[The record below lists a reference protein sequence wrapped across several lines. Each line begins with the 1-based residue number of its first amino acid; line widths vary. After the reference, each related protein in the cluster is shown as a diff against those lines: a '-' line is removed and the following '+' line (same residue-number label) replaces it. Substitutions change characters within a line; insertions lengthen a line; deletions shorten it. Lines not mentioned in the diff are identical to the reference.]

1 MIPNVLFTSYLCSK
15 DEPIILNILNNW
27 KKLNPEFDIKYFS
40 DKDVDNFFE
49 NHYQRE
55 SYKKLKNGVA
65 KADFFR
71 ICYINKYGG
80 YWFDIDIEPI
90 KISKDNQNN
99 IALFDLGYKNISY
112 MLIGGKKEQ
121 LLFND
126 VINEV
131 SKRICS
137 FQNAPGR
144 AIMHI
149 TGPRIIQEIIFRKIN
164 IINRD
169 GCFPGS
175 KDEKIYFKN
184 TNYEFSYKLI
194 NINNVKTDLYNQLQ
208 KKYNKVKYSQY
219 NYI

>member
-90 KISKDNQNN
+90 TISKDNQNN

-126 VINEV
+126 IINEV
-131 SKRICS
+131 SKRISS

-175 KDEKIYFKN
+175 EEEKIYLKN
-184 TNYEFSYKLI
+184 TTYEFSYKLI

-208 KKYNKVKYSQY
+208 KKYKKLNYSQY